1 MSALEDEF
9 ERVAMCHSRSL
20 LRVARRL
27 TSNSASLAQS
37 SAEDLV
43 QECLLLAWKNFHQFQ
58 RGTNARAWLFR
69 ILFNAFYAEGRRL
82 RRTPDLIPLRA
93 DAKTVSPALDE
104 AVEVSRA
111 LDGLVFEHRT
121 VLLLGVVE
129 GLTCGEMAEVLSVP
143 IGTVMSRLSRAR
155 QNMRIRLSARAP
167 TPVVQFSTSEVS

>member
-1 MSALEDEF
+1 VSALEDEF

-27 TSNSASLAQS
+27 TSNSSSLAQG

-82 RRTPDLIPLRA
+82 RRAPDLIPLRA

-104 AVEVSRA
+104 ALEVSRA
-111 LDGLVFEHRT
+111 LDGLPLDHRT

-155 QNMRIRLSARAP
+155 QTMRIRLSAKAP
-167 TPVVQFSTSEVS
+167 AVQFSTSEVS

>member
-1 MSALEDEF
+1 VSALEDEF

-27 TSNSASLAQS
+27 TSNSSLLAQS
-37 SAEDLV
+37 SLAEDLV

-69 ILFNAFYAEGRRL
+69 ILFNAFYAEGRKL
-82 RRTPDLIPLRA
+82 RRTPDLIQLRA
-93 DAKTVSPALDE
+93 DARTISPALDE
-104 AVEVSRA
+104 AMEISRA
-111 LDGLVFEHRT
+111 LDGLPLDHRT
-121 VLLLGVVE
+121 VLILGVVE

-155 QNMRIRLSARAP
+155 QTMRTRLSARA
-167 TPVVQFSTSEVS
+167 PVVQFSTSEVS